1 MPDRVSS
8 SEKRMRSIV
17 GTGLL
22 VLAAFFCASALHAAP
37 SKSPVIIAYVF
48 PRNRVLEPG
57 EIAAQKLT
65 RINYAFA
72 LIKDGRIAEGSPTD
86 AANFAVL
93 TALKRRNPNLTVL
106 VSVGGWLGS
115 GGFSDAAL
123 TPQSRKTFLDSV
135 VVFIERYHLDGLDI
149 DWEYPG
155 LPGAGNRFRPE
166 DKQNYTALLRD
177 LRLRFNHE
185 EKKLHRKLYMSVA
198 AGSQTSF
205 LDHTDMRAVSK
216 YVDTVNLMCY
226 DYYEPD
232 ASPIT
237 GFNAPLYTDPADP
250 KQVSADRSVRE
261 FEQAGVPASKLV
273 LGVPFYGHEWGQV
286 PPKNHGLYQAG
297 KPVPGALATYANI
310 TASMLSATGQ
320 EKGFVRYWDAAA
332 KAPYLYNAG
341 AQVFVSYDDPESM
354 RLKAEY
360 VGHNHL
366 TGVMFWE
373 YFGDPSGA
381 LLDAIDASLLHR
393 NSVSVSTKTVAPR

>member
-1 MPDRVSS
+1 MANRSTPN
-8 SEKRMRSIV
+8 RSIMRA
-17 GTGLL
+17 GLFL
-22 VLAAFFCASALHAAP
+22 LLALFCAAPLHAAAQ
-37 SKSPVIIAYVF
+37 KSPVIIAYVF
-48 PRNRVLEPG
+48 PRNRVLQPD

-86 AANFAVL
+86 AANFDVL
-93 TALKRRNPNLTVL
+93 SALKRRNPKLTLL

-123 TPQSRKTFLDSV
+123 TPQSRKIFIDSV
-135 VVFIERYHLDGLDI
+135 VTFIERYHLDGLDI

-185 EKKLHRKLYMSVA
+185 GKKLHRKLYLSVA

-205 LDHTDMRAVSK
+205 LDHTDMRAVAR

-250 KQVSADRSVRE
+250 KQVSADRSARE
-261 FEQAGVPASKLV
+261 FEQAGVPAGKLV

-286 PPKNHGLYQAG
+286 LAKNHGLYQPG
-297 KPVPGALATYANI
+297 KPVPGAFATYANI
-310 TASMLSATGQ
+310 TATMLNATGQ
-320 EKGFVRYWDAAA
+320 GNGFVRYWDAAA
-332 KAPYLYNAG
+332 KVPYLYNAG

-360 VGHNHL
+360 VRRNHL
-366 TGVMFWE
+366 AGVMFWE

-381 LLDAIDASLLHR
+381 LLDAIDATLLHDLQGT
-393 NSVSVSTKTVAPR
+393 SASPSLSTKTAE